1 MARPAP
7 ALILVVD
14 DDPDILD
21 ALSEILE
28 GEGYAV
34 DRAKHG
40 REALQKVDE
49 RKPQLILL
57 DLMMPVMDGY
67 EFSQQLKQRNSGSDI
82 PIVVLSADRSV
93 KAKASQIGARDYLAK
108 PFELT
113 DLLRIVGEMVPV
125 PSPPGAPA

>member
-1 MARPAP
+1 MAP

-67 EFSQQLKQRNSGSDI
+67 EFSQQLKKRNSGEDI

-113 DLLRIVGEMVPV
+113 DLLRIVGEMVPA